1 MVLEL
6 IIANLIVI
14 LIFVIGAIIYKYYI
28 VGADKLVKKLKEQGR
43 SLGEIIEIA
52 NKKRLNP
59 REVKLYYLLYFFQD
73 FQNMGYDLDGVK
85 QSALNSGWPRDLVE
99 LIYKKLRNI

>member
-1 MVLEL
+1 MVYLL
-6 IIANLIVI
+6 IIANLVVI
-14 LIFVIGAIIYKYYI
+14 LLFVIGAIIYRHYI
-28 VGADKLVKKLKEQGR
+28 VGVDKLVRKLKDRGKG
-43 SLGEIIEIA
+43 LNEILEIT
-52 NKKRLNP
+52 NGKKLNP